1 MERCPTC
8 NAKYAGKRLCHR
20 CKTNLGV
27 LVDIEEKAKEH
38 LEAAKAALASD
49 DIKQMFFHAKRS
61 CSLRRTPE
69 AERLLAYASLLVN
82 QYDRAISSW
91 RNV

>member
-8 NAKYAGKRLCHR
+8 NAKYSGKRLCHR

-27 LVDIEEKAKEH
+27 LIDIEEKAKEH
-38 LEAAKAALASD
+38 LEKAKSAFASD
-49 DIKQMFFHAKRS
+49 DIKQVFFHAKRS
-61 CSLRRTPE
+61 CSLCRTPE

-82 QYDRAISSW
+82 RYDLAISSW